1 MDPDLL
7 LSLKALA
14 DRSRLR
20 VAGAL
25 AGKRPVDAAI
35 LSTELGMQPV
45 DLGHHLARLVKGG
58 LVAERQTATGVRYGL
73 KLERLAEI
81 GRALDALS
89 RDGTGDADSL
99 GAEWPGYEPAE
110 ARVLRAFI
118 VDGRL
123 ESIPAQERKRQV
135 ILRYLAQTVFV
146 SDREYP
152 EKEVN
157 MRLALLHPDVASLRR
172 YLVDLGYMSRSAGIY
187 KLQPA
192 SEWPAREPEA

>member
-1 MDPDLL
+1 M

-25 AGKRPVDAAI
+25 AGKRPLDAAT

-45 DLGHHLARLVKGG
+45 DLGHHLARLVAAG
-58 LVAERQTATGVRYGL
+58 LVTERRTGPGVRYAL
-73 KLERLAEI
+73 KPQRLAEI

-89 RDGTGDADSL
+89 REGDGEAGGGAD
-99 GAEWPGYEPAE
+99 WPGYEPAE
-110 ARVLRAFI
+110 ARVLRGFI

-135 ILRYLAQTVFV
+135 ILRYLAQTVFE

-192 SEWPAREPEA
+192 SEWPARELEA